1 MKSKPFYLICFQLF
15 AITESLV
22 TNPTRKSVYGRNRNH
37 HQASLLSAIPSSS
50 SYRNSGGSVPPSNTA
65 CESAVNV
72 EWEPM
77 SNLQRRIEDG
87 VNYEHISSAANHQD
101 ESQRHTR
108 KRMPGC
114 HSKAKRITENDD
126 DDSTGVRAVF
136 CGYRT
141 TEADYDRL
149 KAADVA

>member
-22 TNPTRKSVYGRNRNH
+22 EKNPTRKSVYGRNNH
-37 HQASLLSAIPSSS
+37 HQASLLSAIPTSS

-87 VNYEHISSAANHQD
+87 VNYEHIPSAANHHD
-101 ESQRHTR
+101 ESQRHT
-108 KRMPGC
+108 RMPGC
-114 HSKAKRITENDD
+114 HSKAKRITENED
-126 DDSTGVRAVF
+126 DDSPGVRAVF
-136 CGYRT
+136 CGYKYT
-141 TEADYDRL
+141 QDDYNRL